1 MPHLVVIAGPNGAGK
16 STAAPGLLEGLL
28 GIEDFVNADVIAR
41 GLSAYN
47 PEGAAIEAGRIMIA
61 RLRELAADERD
72 FAFETTL
79 ASRSFAP
86 WIAKLRAEQGY
97 IFRLNYLWIPGPELS
112 IGRIKGRVRDGG
124 HHVPDDV
131 VRRRYAGGLRNFFEL
146 YQPIADDWTVYD
158 NTRRNERL
166 RVADGKLG
174 VTTTVY
180 NDAIWNLIQGAASP

>member
-1 MPHLVVIAGPNGAGK
+1 
-16 STAAPGLLEGLL
+16 
-28 GIEDFVNADVIAR
+28 
-41 GLSAYN
+41 
-47 PEGAAIEAGRIMIA
+47 AAIEAGRIMIA

-86 WIAKLRAEQGY
+86 WIARLRADQGY